1 MIFKLKKT
9 FIFIFFISSI
19 TFNVFAEN
27 KIVYVDMD
35 LIISNT
41 NAGKEI
47 LKKLSID
54 ENKKNEEFNIK
65 EKNLK
70 NEENK
75 ILASRNI
82 ISEEQLNINI
92 REFQDTLR
100 NYKKLK
106 SEEVK
111 KLKKIRNDEIMNL
124 LNLINPIIQ
133 EYMQNNSISI
143 ILDKKN
149 IYIAN
154 KNHDIS
160 NNLIE
165 LINKKLK

>member
-19 TFNVFAEN
+19 TFNVSAEN

-35 LIISNT
+35 LILSNT

-47 LKKLSID
+47 LKKLTIN

-65 EKNLK
+65 EKKLK

-133 EYMQNNSISI
+133 EYMQSNSISI

-154 KNHDIS
+154 KNYDIS